1 MGFSSP
7 ISPVCAIE
15 RRLTEDRVQ
24 IRRVYLFIYKT
35 RSKAVDTRVSVYGIA
50 RKNRQQLTATYALK
64 GMDDFHLVES
74 DSRPGGFGKGIY
86 NI

>member
-24 IRRVYLFIYKT
+24 IRRVYLCKT
-35 RSKAVDTRVSVYGIA
+35 RSKAVDMRVSVYGIA